1 MIQITCLIIELNL
14 NFTMVFMIEQDK
26 KDMKN
31 IMKQKIIEI
40 IKNEFKISTIVTII
54 IWSGKNKMKITKVK
68 QLLIKKD
75 KMVYQ

>member
-54 IWSGKNKMKITKVK
+54 I
-68 QLLIKKD
+68 
-75 KMVYQ
+75 

>member
-1 MIQITCLIIELNL
+1 
-14 NFTMVFMIEQDK
+14 MVFMIEQDK

>member
-14 NFTMVFMIEQDK
+14 NFIMVFMIEQDK

-54 IWSGKNKMKITKVK
+54 T
-68 QLLIKKD
+68 
-75 KMVYQ
+75 

>member
-1 MIQITCLIIELNL
+1 MIQIIYLIIDRKL
-14 NFTMVFMIEQDK
+14 NFIMVIMKEQDK

-54 IWSGKNKMKITKVK
+54 T
-68 QLLIKKD
+68 
-75 KMVYQ
+75 